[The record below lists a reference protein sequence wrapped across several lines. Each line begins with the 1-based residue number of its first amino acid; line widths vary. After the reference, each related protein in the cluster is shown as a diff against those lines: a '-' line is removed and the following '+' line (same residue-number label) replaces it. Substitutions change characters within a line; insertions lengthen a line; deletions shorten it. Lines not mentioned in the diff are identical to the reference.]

1 MRALITACTER
12 TFLNAPMPLA
22 HLTFGEVCAVN
33 DNELR
38 FAVRPAIC
46 PHHQSGRKVN
56 EASRPRRLNASRIT
70 QRLPPPLPPPLS
82 EVPGTPMA
90 WESGPASSI
99 R

>member
-1 MRALITACTER
+1 MRAIITACTER
-12 TFLNAPMPLA
+12 IFAKELMPLA

-46 PHHQSGRKVN
+46 PHHQLGRKAG
-56 EASRPRRLNASRIT
+56 EASTPRIQDHSAPSTTIAAAVVT
-70 QRLPPPLPPPLS
+70 A
-82 EVPGTPMA
+82 VGTPIA
-90 WESGPASSI
+90 WESGPASII